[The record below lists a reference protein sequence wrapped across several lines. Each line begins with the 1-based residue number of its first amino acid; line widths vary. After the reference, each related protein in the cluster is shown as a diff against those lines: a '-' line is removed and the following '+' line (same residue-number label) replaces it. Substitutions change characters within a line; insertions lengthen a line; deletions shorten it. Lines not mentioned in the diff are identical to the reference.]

1 MKYALTICLFLEQ
14 IFWHFIMKGKKQ
26 YRFAAIKEFENVLE
40 SPENMKGKWS
50 AFFGND
56 NPIVL
61 ELACGKGEYTRNM
74 AKAFPNKN
82 FLGIDI
88 KGNRIFVGA
97 KEALAQEVKN
107 VGFMRAQ
114 IQQLQD
120 YFNPQEFEEIWITF
134 PDPFLKDSKAKNRLT
149 HSRFLKVYQAL
160 LPKNALIHLKTDSK
174 PLFDFTQ
181 EMIELHHCVVHEKID
196 DIYLNGEP
204 EFPLN
209 IQTFYEKMHLED
221 KRTIQYIS
229 FRLPEKEIIIP
240 PKKKKEVHE

>member
-1 MKYALTICLFLEQ
+1 
-14 IFWHFIMKGKKQ
+14 MKGKKQ
-26 YRFAAIKEFENVLE
+26 FRFAAIREFENVLE
-40 SPENMKGKWS
+40 CPENMQGQWA
-50 AFFGND
+50 AFFGNN

-74 AKAFPNKN
+74 AKAFPDKN

-97 KEALAQEVKN
+97 KEALGQGIKN

-114 IQQLQD
+114 IQQLED
-120 YFNPQEFEEIWITF
+120 YFKYEEFQEIWITF
-134 PDPFLKDSKAKNRLT
+134 PDPFLRDSKAKNRLT

-160 LPKNALIHLKTDSK
+160 LPPNALIHLKTDSK

-181 EMIELHHCVVHEKID
+181 EMLELHKCVIHEKID
-196 DIYLNGEP
+196 DIYAKGEP
-204 EFPLN
+204 VFPLN
-209 IQTFYEKMHLED
+209 IKTFYEKMHLED

-229 FRLPEKEIIIP
+229 FSLPTEEIIVP
-240 PKKKKEVHE
+240 PKKKKGENE